1 VHFSYAASVVM
12 TFTYG
17 KTTPTSYTDPEV
29 VAVNKSIAR
38 FGRAMKPGAYLV
50 DMYPILRFVP
60 GYLSQLKVWHKE
72 ELALFNGQLDAV
84 RRQMVCDFAIL
95 TDILAHHCE
104 A

>member
-29 VAVNKSIAR
+29 VAINKTISR

-50 DMYPILRFVP
+50 DTYPILRFVP